1 MLVRYSTGSDGRP
14 VKRALVY
21 TAEEHRIDRKFI
33 DPDALRI
40 VEHLRANGHTAYIVG
55 GAVRDLLLGRRP
67 KDFDIVTDAQPPRI
81 RKIFRNS
88 RVIGRRFRLVHV
100 YAGRKIFEVAT
111 YRSIANGTVGNTFGT
126 IEEDALRRDFSMNAL
141 YFDPLDSLLVD
152 YVGGFKDMAAKTI
165 KPVISLRNIF
175 REDPVRMIRAVKYAA
190 ITSFRIP
197 FLTGLAIRTHAALLA
212 SASPSRLTEE
222 TIKILGSGK
231 AREIFLS
238 LHSYRLLPRLLPTLS
253 ERLAASPSRSETF
266 FSDLGELDG
275 FVAAQPDK
283 TLAGLL
289 AFVLRDEVR
298 TLCSANPVGDPNELF
313 RQAVQAVRELLAP
326 LNMPRVEL
334 ETAVASVFIRPEAP
348 PKPPRK
354 RRRRKSRGHRPSGR
368 SSGETPVSLT

>member
-21 TAEEHRIDRKFI
+21 TAEEHRIDRKAI

-40 VEHLRANGHTAYIVG
+40 VEHLRANGHSAYIVG
-55 GAVRDLLLGRRP
+55 GAVRDMLLGRIP

-100 YAGRKIFEVAT
+100 YAGRKIFEVST
-111 YRSIANGTVGNTFGT
+111 YRSIKDGTVGNTYGT

-141 YFDPLDSLLVD
+141 YFDPVDWLLVD
-152 YVGGFKDMAAKTI
+152 YVGGFKDIQAKLI
-165 KPVISLRNIF
+165 KPVIPLKTIF
-175 REDPVRMIRAVKYAA
+175 KEDPVRMLRAIKYSAT
-190 ITSFRIP
+190 TSFKIPLRI
-197 FLTGLAIRTHAALLA
+197 GLAIRSHAGLLA

-222 TIKILGSGK
+222 AIKILGSGK
-231 AREIFLS
+231 SQAIFRNLTRYK
-238 LHSYRLLPRLLPTLS
+238 LLPCILPRLAADLAGDP
-253 ERLAASPSRSETF
+253 ERCVSFFAA
-266 FSDLGELDG
+266 LGELDRR
-275 FVAAQPDK
+275 VDDTSDK
-283 TLAGLL
+283 SLAGLL

-298 TLCSANPVGDPNELF
+298 GVCAANPVGEPNEVF
-313 RQAVQAVRELLAP
+313 RQATQAARELLAP

-334 ETAVASVFIRPEAP
+334 ETAVASVFIQPEAP

-354 RRRRKSRGHRPSGR
+354 RRRRRSRGRKGAGHGA
-368 SSGETPVSLT
+368 GDTPPALT